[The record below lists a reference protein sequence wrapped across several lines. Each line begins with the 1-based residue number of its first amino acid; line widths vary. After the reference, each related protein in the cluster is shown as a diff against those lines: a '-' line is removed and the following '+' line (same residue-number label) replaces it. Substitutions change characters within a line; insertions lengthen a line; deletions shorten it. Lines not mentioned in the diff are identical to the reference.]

1 MGCTSQTSWHPGS
14 YGERDLAPTGHI
26 LFGNVIRSYPKHVLP
41 AHYHGEIMHIGV
53 LLSHSPVEMDKG
65 GPALTTVDAMAVDTV
80 AVGAVA
86 VVRSPTSVETS
97 TELFET

>member
-1 MGCTSQTSWHPGS
+1 M
-14 YGERDLAPTGHI
+14 
-26 LFGNVIRSYPKHVLP
+26 
-41 AHYHGEIMHIGV
+41 V
-53 LLSHSPVEMDKG
+53 LLSHSAVEMDKG

-97 TELFET
+97 TELVET